1 MHHLLILSSVLNGFI
16 VDTAVNSNKQD
27 TDMSVLRMIAQVSGN
42 KTKVYLPMKAPGS
55 QILFKL
61 YCFL

>member
-1 MHHLLILSSVLNGFI
+1 MYHLLISSSVLNGFI

-27 TDMSVLRMIAQVSGN
+27 TDMSVLRMIAQLSGN
-42 KTKVYLPMKAPGS
+42 KIKVYLPMKAPGS

>member
-1 MHHLLILSSVLNGFI
+1 MYHLLISSSVLNGFI
-16 VDTAVNSNKQD
+16 VDTAVTINKQD
-27 TDMSVLRMIAQVSGN
+27 IDMSILRMIAQVSGN